1 MWYGGC
7 PKVGSVI
14 ALDRF
19 TIERCEVLGG
29 DRKLGEGL
37 QIELEQFQGDGL
49 MQVIENYGSGDFYL
63 EKNPWFC
70 VVSFKARKQRKI
82 SSLSY
87 SEGWFGTFSRDVEPW

>member
-7 PKVGSVI
+7 PKVGRVI

-37 QIELEQFQGDGL
+37 QIELEQFQDDGL
-49 MQVIENYGSGDFYL
+49 MQNYGSGDFYL
-63 EKNPWFC
+63 ERNPQLC

-87 SEGWFGTFSRDVEPW
+87 TGGWFGTFSSNVEPW